1 MGNAMLTIRQNPSPN
16 QGPRPDGVP
25 IDMLILHY
33 TDTVDTDAALNI
45 LLDPARKVSA
55 HYLVAED
62 GTIHSLVPER
72 RRAWHAGVSA
82 WGGATDINDRSI
94 GIEIVNPGHS
104 NGYRAFPEAQMLA
117 LMALIKEIMQRHQ
130 IPPIRVLAHS
140 DVAPQRKKD
149 PGELFDWPRLAA
161 DGLAV
166 WPLNVKQRIHLS
178 SLQEIQAKLAKF
190 GYAVPQGGVL
200 DEETRQVITAFQR
213 HFRPRLLSGIP
224 DEESEA
230 ILDAL
235 LAPL

>member
-1 MGNAMLTIRQNPSPN
+1 MLTIQQNPSPN
-16 QGPRPDGVP
+16 QGPRPEGVP

-33 TDTVDTDAALNI
+33 TDTVDAAAALDI

-55 HYLVAED
+55 HYLVEED
-62 GTIHSLVPER
+62 GMIHSLVPESQ
-72 RRAWHAGVSA
+72 RAWHAGVSA
-82 WGGATDINDRSI
+82 WGSATDINDRSI

-104 NGYRAFPEAQMLA
+104 NGYRPFPEVQMLA
-117 LMALIKEIMQRHQ
+117 LITLVEQIMQRHQ
-130 IPPIRVLAHS
+130 ISPIRILAHS

-161 DGLAV
+161 KGLAV
-166 WPLNVKQRIHLS
+166 WPHNVKRRTHLS
-178 SLQEIQAKLAKF
+178 SLKEIQAKLAKF
-190 GYAVPQGGVL
+190 GYAVPQSGVL
-200 DEETRQVITAFQR
+200 DEETRLVITAFQR

>member
-62 GTIHSLVPER
+62 GTIHSLVPEL

-117 LMALIKEIMQRHQ
+117 LMALIKGIMQRHQ
-130 IPPIRVLAHS
+130 IPPLRVLAHS

-166 WPLNVKQRIHLS
+166 WPHNVKQRIHLS
-178 SLQEIQAKLAKF
+178 SLKEIQAKLAKF
-190 GYAVPQGGVL
+190 GYAVPQAGVL

>member
-16 QGPRPDGVP
+16 QGPRPVGVP

-33 TDTVDTDAALNI
+33 TDTVDTASALGI
-45 LLDPARKVSA
+45 LLDPTRKVSA
-55 HYLVAED
+55 HYLVEENGA
-62 GTIHSLVPER
+62 IHGLVPESQ
-72 RRAWHAGVSA
+72 RAWHAGVSA
-82 WGGATDINDRSI
+82 WGNAADINDRSI

-104 NGYRAFPEAQMLA
+104 NGYRPFPEAQMLA
-117 LMALIKEIMQRHQ
+117 LMDLVEEIIQRHQ

-161 DGLAV
+161 KGLAV
-166 WPLNVKQRIHLS
+166 WPHNVKQRTHLS
-178 SLQEIQAKLAKF
+178 SLKEIQAKLAKF
-190 GYAVPQGGVL
+190 GYAVPQSGAL
-200 DEETRQVITAFQR
+200 DDETRQVITAFQR
-213 HFRPRLLSGIP
+213 HFRPRLLTGIP

-235 LAPL
+235 LGPL

>member
-166 WPLNVKQRIHLS
+166 WPNNVKQRIHLS